1 MSSPQTILDSTG
13 TAVPI
18 PSYPQAIT
26 YNGDSTVNTITATDP
41 QSGKSWT
48 QTYSYVNGLAQNA
61 NPPWVPNR

>member
-18 PSYPQAIT
+18 PSYSQAIT
-26 YNGDSTVNTITATDP
+26 YNGDGTIATITATDP
-41 QSGKSWT
+41 KSGMSWT
-48 QTYSYVNGLAQNA
+48 QTFSYVGGLAQNA